1 MTKVALVDDHALLR
15 NGLSAVISSFGD
27 YQVVF
32 EADNGKHF
40 IEQLKKNTE
49 PDIVLLDITMP
60 EMDGFETAQWIK
72 ENKPGMQVLVLSMM
86 DNDASIIRMLK
97 HGAKGYILKDSKP
110 DVLKAALHDV
120 LNKGFF
126 LNELVTGKLVH
137 FISKSDKENR
147 ETASAVSLNDKEVE
161 FLKLCC
167 TEKSYKEIADA
178 MDVSPRT
185 VEMHRSNLFEKL
197 GTTSR
202 VGLVLYALRNGMV
215 KI

>member
-15 NGLSAVISSFGD
+15 NGLASVINNSEG

-40 IEQLKKNTE
+40 IELLKKNPK

-72 ENKPGMQVLVLSMM
+72 ANEPGIKILVLSMM
-86 DNDASIIRMLK
+86 DNDTSIIRMLK
-97 HGAKGYILKDSKP
+97 YGAKGYILKDSKP
-110 DVLKAALHDV
+110 DVLRTALREIAE
-120 LNKGFF
+120 KGFF
-126 LNELVTGKLVH
+126 FNELVSGRLVH
-137 FISKSDKENR
+137 LANQAADEKGRNVMLNEKE
-147 ETASAVSLNDKEVE
+147 TE

-178 MDVSPRT
+178 MHITPRA
-185 VEMHRSNLFEKL
+185 VEALRSNLFEKL
-197 GTTSR
+197 ETLSR
-202 VGLVLYALRNGMV
+202 VGLVMYAIRNGIV

>member
-1 MTKVALVDDHALLR
+1 MTKVALVDDHTLLR
-15 NGLSAVISSFGD
+15 SGLASVISSFGD

-40 IEQLKKNTE
+40 IEQLKKHEE
-49 PDIVLLDITMP
+49 PQLVLLDITMP

-72 ENKPGMQVLVLSMM
+72 ENRPDIKVLVLSMM
-86 DNDASIIRMLK
+86 DNDAAIIRMLK

-110 DVLKAALHDV
+110 QLLRTALFDVI
-120 LNKGFF
+120 NKGFY

-137 FISKSDKENR
+137 FLAQSEKDNKEVQ
-147 ETASAVSLNDKEVE
+147 EAVALNDKEIE

-167 TEKSYKEIADA
+167 TEKSYKEIADS
-178 MDVSPRT
+178 MSVSPRT

-202 VGLVLYALRNGMV
+202 VGLVLYAIRNGLV
-215 KI
+215 KV

>member
-1 MTKVALVDDHALLR
+1 MTRVALVDDHALLR
-15 NGLSAVISSFGD
+15 GGLASVINSFGD

-32 EADNGKHF
+32 EADNGKQF
-40 IEQLKKNTE
+40 IEKLAKNEE
-49 PDIVLLDITMP
+49 PEVVLLDITMP
-60 EMDGFETAQWIK
+60 EMDGFETAKWIK
-72 ENKPGMQVLVLSMM
+72 ENKPDIKVLVLSMM
-86 DNDASIIRMLK
+86 DNDAAIIRMLK

-110 DVLKAALHDV
+110 DILKTALYDI
-120 LNKGFF
+120 LTKGFF

-137 FISKSDKENR
+137 FINQSEKENK
-147 ETASAVSLNDKEVE
+147 EVHAVSLNDKEID

-167 TEKSYKEIADA
+167 TEKSYKEIADS

-185 VEMHRSNLFEKL
+185 AEMYRSNLFEKL

-202 VGLVLYALRNGMV
+202 VGLVLYAIRNGLV

>member
-1 MTKVALVDDHALLR
+1 MINVALVDDHALLR
-15 NGLSAVISSFGD
+15 SGLASVIGSFGD
-27 YQVVF
+27 YKVVF

-40 IEQLKKNTE
+40 LEQLKTNPE
-49 PDIVLLDITMP
+49 PEIVLLDITMP

-72 ENKPGMQVLVLSMM
+72 EHRPHIKVLVLSMM

-97 HGAKGYILKDSKP
+97 HGAKGYILKDSRP
-110 DVLKAALHDV
+110 DILKSALYDV
-120 LNKGFF
+120 MNKGFY

-137 FISKSDKENR
+137 FINQSEKDNKEVY
-147 ETASAVSLNDKEVE
+147 AVSLNDKEIE

-167 TEKSYKEIADA
+167 TEKSYKEIADS

-202 VGLVLYALRNGMV
+202 VGLVLYAIRNGLV